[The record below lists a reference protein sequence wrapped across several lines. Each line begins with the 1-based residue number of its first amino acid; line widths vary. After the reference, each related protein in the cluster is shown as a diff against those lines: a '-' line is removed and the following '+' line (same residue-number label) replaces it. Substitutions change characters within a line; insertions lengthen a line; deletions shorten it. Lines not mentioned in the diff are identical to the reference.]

1 MQIERKYF
9 LGFNGYAILTDK
21 NLKQSSNK
29 STKPRNNSPEK
40 IFFTQSPYCTAF
52 FNKVFFNVNIFLKK
66 LKNSAPLFV
75 FSKII
80 FVLLQFYCSIF
91 NLLQNRNESC

>member
-29 STKPRNNSPEK
+29 STKPRNTSPEK
-40 IFFTQSPYCTAF
+40 IFIPQSPYCTAF
-52 FNKVFFNVNIFLKK
+52 LAMHYSMLIF
-66 LKNSAPLFV
+66 S
-75 FSKII
+75 
-80 FVLLQFYCSIF
+80 
-91 NLLQNRNESC
+91 